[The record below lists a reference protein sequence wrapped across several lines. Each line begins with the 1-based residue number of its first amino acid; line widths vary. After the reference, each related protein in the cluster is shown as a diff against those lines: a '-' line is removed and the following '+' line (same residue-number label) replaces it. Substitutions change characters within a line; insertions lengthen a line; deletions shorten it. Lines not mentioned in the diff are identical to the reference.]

1 MTEEEM
7 ELIAYR
13 LIRIETN
20 KFDRSNNDTELGSYV
35 RAIVN
40 MQTEL
45 YHKLVELKGEN

>member
-1 MTEEEM
+1 MTEEEI

-20 KFDRSNNDTELGSYV
+20 RFDRRNNDTELGNYV
-35 RAIVN
+35 RAIVD

-45 YHKLVELKGEN
+45 YHKLAELKGEN